1 MTTVINMPPSLDE
14 HSFEQIFDQLAPIPP
29 DEKILLDARRTRWA
43 SPFGLTA
50 LLTVA
55 QTRLE
60 RPSLAVP
67 ENEDTASYWSRA
79 SFFKHAENLYDISG
93 RVPRSR
99 QASESSVLLEVTPVV
114 HTQDVHTVVEN
125 IQQRA
130 RAILQEKLHLQ
141 SKVTMRFTM
150 ALSEICQNVIEHAG
164 TGGWVAVQAYKWQ
177 QRLGGRNVVVIAVC
191 DAGMG
196 FRKSLESAQGPRPHD
211 RWGDSMAL
219 EETVMK
225 GVSRFRD
232 PGRGQGLAGVKRFI
246 GNWDGKFSVR
256 SGTSRLAIIPEWDP
270 GDEPMK
276 EGLAPFPGAQV
287 QITIPERMPDA

>member
-1 MTTVINMPPSLDE
+1 VTNVISVPPSLDDR
-14 HSFEQIFDQLAPIPP
+14 SFEQIFDQLAQIPP
-29 DEKILLDARRTRWA
+29 DAKVLLDARRTRWA

-60 RPSLAVP
+60 RPGLAVP
-67 ENEDTASYWSRA
+67 EADETASYWARA
-79 SFFKHAENLYDISG
+79 SFFKHAEVLFDMSG

-99 QASESSVLLEVTPVV
+99 PASESSVLLEVTPVV

-177 QRLGGRNVVVIAVC
+177 QRMGGRNVVVIAVC

-196 FRKSLESAQGPRPHD
+196 FRKSLESAQGLRPND
-211 RWGDSMAL
+211 RWGDGMAL
-219 EETVMK
+219 EETVMR
-225 GVSRFRD
+225 GMTRFRD

-246 GNWDGKFSVR
+246 GNWNGKFSVR
-256 SGTSRLAIIPEWDP
+256 SGTARIAVVPEWDEDVP
-270 GDEPMK
+270 LE
-276 EGLAPFPGAQV
+276 ENLAPFPGAQV
-287 QITIPERMPDA
+287 QITIPERLPDA

>member
-1 MTTVINMPPSLDE
+1 MTTVIDVPHSLDDR
-14 HSFEQIFDQLAPIPP
+14 SFEDIFDKLAPLPP

-43 SPFGLTA
+43 SPFGLTG

-60 RPSLAVP
+60 RPALAVP

-79 SFFKHAENLYDISG
+79 NFFKHAEGLYDISG
-93 RVPRSR
+93 RMPRAR

-130 RAILQEKLHLQ
+130 QAILTEKLHLQ

-196 FRKSLESAQGPRPHD
+196 FRKSLESAQGPRPTD
-211 RWGDSMAL
+211 RWGDAMAL
-219 EETVMK
+219 EETVMR
-225 GVSRFRD
+225 GATRFRD

-246 GNWDGKFSVR
+246 GNWQGKFSVR
-256 SGTSRLAIIPEWDP
+256 SGTARIAVVPPWDE
-270 GDEPMK
+270 DDQMK
-276 EGLAPFPGAQV
+276 ENLAPFPGAQV

>member
-1 MTTVINMPPSLDE
+1 MTTVIDVPHSLDDR
-14 HSFEQIFDQLAPIPP
+14 SFEDIFDQLAPLPP
-29 DEKILLDARRTRWA
+29 DEKVLLDARRTRWA
-43 SPFGLTA
+43 SPFGLTG
-50 LLTVA
+50 LLTIA

-60 RPSLAVP
+60 RPTLAVP
-67 ENEDTASYWSRA
+67 EGEDTASYWSRA
-79 SFFKHAENLYDISG
+79 SFFKHAESLYDITG
-93 RVPRSR
+93 RVPRAR

-130 RAILQEKLHLQ
+130 QTILSEKLHLE

-196 FRKSLESAQGPRPHD
+196 FRKSLESSQGPRPNE
-211 RWGDSMAL
+211 RWGDAMAL
-219 EETVMK
+219 EETVMR
-225 GVSRFRD
+225 GATRFRD
-232 PGRGQGLAGVKRFI
+232 PGRGQGLQGVKRFI
-246 GNWDGKFSVR
+246 GNWQGKLSVR
-256 SGTSRLAIIPEWDP
+256 SGTARIAIVPSWDE
-270 GDEPMK
+270 DEVMR
-276 EGLAPFPGAQV
+276 ENLAPFPGAQV

>member
-1 MTTVINMPPSLDE
+1 VTTIISVPQSLDE
-14 HSFEQIFDQLAPIPP
+14 YTFEQIFDQLAPLAP
-29 DEKILLDARRTRWA
+29 DDKIILDARRTRWA

-60 RPSLAVP
+60 RPALTVP
-67 ENEDTASYWSRA
+67 ESEDTASYWSRA
-79 SFFKHAENLYDISG
+79 SFFRHAEGLFDLSG

-99 QASESSVLLEVTPVV
+99 SSSESSVLLEVTPVV

-130 RAILQEKLHLQ
+130 AAILQEKLNLE

-164 TGGWVAVQAYKWQ
+164 TGGWVAVQAYKFQ
-177 QRLGGRNVVVIAVC
+177 QRLGRNVVVIAVC

-196 FRKSLESAQGPRPHD
+196 FRKSLESAQGQRPSE
-211 RWGDSMAL
+211 RWGDRMAL
-219 EETVMK
+219 EDTVMR
-225 GVSRFRD
+225 GATRFRD

-246 GNWDGKFSVR
+246 GKWDGKFSVR
-256 SGTSRLAIIPEWDP
+256 SGTARIAVVPQWDN
-270 GDEPMK
+270 DEPMT
-276 EGLAPFPGAQV
+276 EELALFPGAQV
-287 QITIPERMPDA
+287 QITIPERMRDA

>member
-1 MTTVINMPPSLDE
+1 VTTVIDVPHSLDDR
-14 HSFEQIFDQLAPIPP
+14 SFEDIFDQLAPLAP

-43 SPFGLTA
+43 SPFGLTG
-50 LLTVA
+50 LLTIA

-60 RPSLAVP
+60 RPTLAVP
-67 ENEDTASYWSRA
+67 ELEDTASYWSRA
-79 SFFKHAENLYDISG
+79 SFFKHAESLYDITG
-93 RVPRSR
+93 RVPRAR

-130 RAILQEKLHLQ
+130 QSILSEKLHLQ

-196 FRKSLESAQGPRPHD
+196 FRKSLESSQGPRPTD
-211 RWGDSMAL
+211 RWGDAMAL
-219 EETVMK
+219 EETVMR
-225 GVSRFRD
+225 GATRFRD
-232 PGRGQGLAGVKRFI
+232 PGRGQGLQGVKRFI
-246 GNWDGKFSVR
+246 GNWNGKLSVR
-256 SGTSRLAIIPEWDP
+256 SGTARIAIVPSWDE
-270 GDEPMK
+270 DDVMK
-276 EGLAPFPGAQV
+276 EDLASFPGAQV

>member
-1 MTTVINMPPSLDE
+1 MTTVIEMPQSLDD
-14 HSFEQIFDQLAPIPP
+14 HSFELIFDQLAQIPP

-43 SPFGLTA
+43 SPYGLTA

-67 ENEDTASYWSRA
+67 ENDDTASYWSRA
-79 SFFKHAENLYDISG
+79 SFFKHAENLYDILG
-93 RVPRSR
+93 RWPRSR
-99 QASESSVLLEVTPVV
+99 QASEKSVLLEVTPVV

-125 IQQRA
+125 IQLRA

-141 SKVTMRFTM
+141 SQVTMRFTM

-164 TGGWVAVQAYKWQ
+164 TGGWVAVQSYKWQ

-219 EETVMK
+219 EETMIK

-256 SGTSRLAIIPEWDP
+256 SGTARMAMIPQWDQ
-270 GDEPMK
+270 DDAMK